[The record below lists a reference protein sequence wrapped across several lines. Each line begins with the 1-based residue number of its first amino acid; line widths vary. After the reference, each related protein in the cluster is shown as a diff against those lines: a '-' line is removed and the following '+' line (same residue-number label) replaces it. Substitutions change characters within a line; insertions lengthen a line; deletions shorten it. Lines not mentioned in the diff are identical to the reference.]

1 MRPRRFEREIEGLS
15 VSLEGYDW
23 EGCTFKDCEILV
35 SEGDFSLI
43 SCHFKDCKLALSGK
57 AAGIGKVIE
66 LFSQGKPLKLL
77 DKDVRNDI

>member
-23 EGCTFKDCEILV
+23 EGCTFKNCEILM
-35 SEGDFSLI
+35 SKGDFSLI
-43 SCHFKDCKLALSGK
+43 RSHFNNCRLSLSGG
-57 AAGIGKVIE
+57 AVAVAQVLE

-77 DKDVRNDI
+77 NKENKRE

>member
-23 EGCTFKDCEILV
+23 EGCTFKNCEILV
-35 SEGDFSLI
+35 SEGNFSLI
-43 SCHFKDCKLALSGK
+43 NDSFVGCRLTLSGK

-66 LFSQGKPLKLL
+66 LFSQGKPLNLVEGGKSE
-77 DKDVRNDI
+77 